1 MTTKDYLD
9 KDYYKALGVS
19 KTATADEIKKA
30 YRKLARQH
38 HPDKNMSDK
47 KSEEK
52 FKSISE
58 AYDVL
63 SNVDR
68 RKEYDEAR
76 TLFGS
81 GGLRFPG
88 GGAGGPGQG
97 GLNVDFG
104 DIFGR
109 AGGGLGD
116 IFGGLFGNRDAP
128 PRTRAGTGAP
138 RRGADIE
145 SEVTLGFDD
154 AVDGVTVALQMTS
167 DSPCAACGG
176 TGAKAGT
183 MPHVCPTCNG
193 AGVTIRNQGG
203 FALTEPCRD
212 CRGRGLVVDDPCPV
226 CHGSG
231 RAPST
236 RTMNTRIPAGVRDRQ
251 RIRLKGKGA
260 PGERGGPP
268 GDLYVVVHVRSH
280 PVFGRKGDDLTI
292 SVPITFPEAALGADI
307 KVPTLRGTPVTLK
320 IPPGTPNGRTFRVT
334 GRGTT
339 RRDGTKGALLV
350 TVDVVVPEGL
360 DQESREALEKFKS
373 ATDGADVRARLA
385 DEAARTSGSP
395 AGSAPGDAS

>member
-1 MTTKDYLD
+1 MTTKDYLE
-9 KDYYKALGVS
+9 KDYYNALGVS
-19 KTATADEIKKA
+19 KTATPEEIKKA

-63 SNVDR
+63 SNADR

-76 TLFGS
+76 TLFG
-81 GGLRFPG
+81 GGGIRFPG
-88 GGAGGPGQG
+88 GGTAGAGQG

-104 DIFGR
+104 DLFGR
-109 AGGGLGD
+109 AGGNLGD
-116 IFGGLFGNRDAP
+116 IFGGLFGNRDVP

-167 DSPCAACGG
+167 DAPCAVCNG

-183 MPHVCPTCNG
+183 LPHVCPTCNG
-193 AGVTIRNQGG
+193 AGVTVRNQGG

-212 CRGRGLVVDDPCPV
+212 CRGRGMVVDDPCPV

-236 RTMNTRIPAGVRDRQ
+236 RTMNTRIPAGVRNGQ

-268 GDLYVVVHVRSH
+268 GDLYVVVHVRVA
-280 PVFGRKGDDLTI
+280 PDLRPQRRRPDDH
-292 SVPITFPEAALGADI
+292 GADH
-307 KVPTLRGTPVTLK
+307 VSRG
-320 IPPGTPNGRTFRVT
+320 GAG
-334 GRGTT
+334 
-339 RRDGTKGALLV
+339 RRDQGPDAARYAG
-350 TVDVVVPEGL
+350 DVEDPARDAERPDVPG
-360 DQESREALEKFKS
+360 
-373 ATDGADVRARLA
+373 GRARG
-385 DEAARTSGSP
+385 RP
-395 AGSAPGDAS
+395 AGTARRARCWSPST